1 VSWGGPATLT
11 MPESIKMRI
20 TLEGD
25 VAAVK
30 VLMPHP
36 METGLRT
43 DPKTN
48 ELVPK
53 HYIQHVVATHNGRTV
68 LDAQWSQAVSK
79 NPFLE
84 FRVRGAK
91 SGDRIGVAWEDNRGE
106 NNTLEM
112 AIK

>member
-1 VSWGGPATLT
+1 MA
-11 MPESIKMRI
+11 EAIKMRI

-25 VAAVK
+25 VADVK

-43 DPKTN
+43 DPQTS

-68 LDAQWSQAVSK
+68 LDAQWSRAVSK

-84 FRVRGAK
+84 FRVRGAR

-106 NNTLEM
+106 NNALEL

>member
-1 VSWGGPATLT
+1 MADT
-11 MPESIKMRI
+11 IKMRI

-25 VAAVK
+25 TAFVK

-53 HYIQHVVATHNGRTV
+53 HFIQHVVATHNGRPV

-91 SGDRIGVAWEDNRGE
+91 PGDKIGVAWEDNRGE
-106 NNTLEM
+106 NNALEV

>member
-1 VSWGGPATLT
+1 MTDA
-11 MPESIKMRI
+11 IKMRI
-20 TLEGD
+20 TLDGD
-25 VAAVK
+25 LADVK

-79 NPFLE
+79 NPFLQ
-84 FRVRGAK
+84 FIYKG
-91 SGDRIGVAWEDNRGE
+91 G
-106 NNTLEM
+106 
-112 AIK
+112 

>member
-1 VSWGGPATLT
+1 MADT
-11 MPESIKMRI
+11 IKMRI

-25 VAAVK
+25 TAFVK

-53 HYIQHVVATHNGRTV
+53 HFILSLIH
-68 LDAQWSQAVSK
+68 
-79 NPFLE
+79 
-84 FRVRGAK
+84 
-91 SGDRIGVAWEDNRGE
+91 I
-106 NNTLEM
+106 
-112 AIK
+112 